1 VTRYSLLVGIDVSK
15 DLFSAAGID
24 SREKRGDKDE
34 TVGYFSQSA
43 QEQK

>member
-1 VTRYSLLVGIDVSK
+1 MYSLWVGIDVSK
-15 DLFSAAGID
+15 DLFSAAGFD

-34 TVGYFSQSA
+34 TVRYFSQSA